1 MSSCKFYHDCIIA
14 PIKCQKKSLSAD
26 KQTHISLT
34 LVLLKFPDVQLH
46 GRQTSIDPVFTPE
59 SLGPGQSS
67 HAILLSPI
75 SFDGLNPVP
84 EAKDLVVTVE
94 KRTILYLT
102 VSARIRVIDPFSSKK
117 RKYNTI

>member
-1 MSSCKFYHDCIIA
+1 MSSCKFYHDCILA
-14 PIKCQKKSLSAD
+14 LIKCPKKKSLLAD
-26 KQTHISLT
+26 KQTQISLT
-34 LVLLKFPDVQLH
+34 LVLFKFPDVQSH

-67 HAILLSPI
+67 HAILLLPI

-94 KRTILYLT
+94 KRTISYLSGHRREANNI
-102 VSARIRVIDPFSSKK
+102 VPYCLSPDQSD
-117 RKYNTI
+117 